1 MVFFIIQLLLILL
14 FWLDTFFITVLLVLL
29 PRGLGQFRDSFD
41 VAKQVS
47 SRFVSLWQNDH
58 CLVQLSVFLG
68 HDNEITLQNRHLL
81 LGILT
86 NLRHPSRNVLSH

>member
-29 PRGLGQFRDSFD
+29 LLDLGQFRDSFD
-41 VAKQVS
+41 VVKQVS
-47 SRFVSLWQNDH
+47 SQFVSLWQNDH
-58 CLVQLSVFLG
+58 CLARLSVFLG